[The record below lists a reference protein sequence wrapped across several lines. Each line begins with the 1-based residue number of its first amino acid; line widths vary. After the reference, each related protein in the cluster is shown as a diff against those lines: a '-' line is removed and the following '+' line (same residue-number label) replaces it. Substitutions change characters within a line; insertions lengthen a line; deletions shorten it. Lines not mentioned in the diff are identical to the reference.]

1 MRKHNRSLGFI
12 FIFVILILGIILY
25 QSRALFITEDQ
36 TPAALQPTEVEQTLS
51 QEQMAVSEA
60 QIPFLEIIKKI
71 KDCLQI
77 ETEHTKE
84 LGANIESLYLILQPI
99 FGPQTAKD
107 KSLVWRLRNP
117 DGIEK
122 KIYLSIVQNEED
134 KIVKQLDF
142 YSVDAQ
148 GNEVKIDLEAE
159 KTLNPSDEYINQLLK
174 GAQVIEKIK
183 SSVAEFPN
191 GALVNYQEK
200 DGVLI
205 QFDIQYNKTSFSCS
219 SISNAD
225 TCQCQQ

>member
-25 QSRALFITEDQ
+25 QSRALFISEEQ
-36 TPAALQPTEVEQTLS
+36 APNLQSSESEQTLS
-51 QEQMAVSEA
+51 QEQMAVSES
-60 QIPFLEIIKKI
+60 QIPFLEIVKKI

-77 ETEHTKE
+77 EAEYSKE
-84 LGANIESLYLILQPI
+84 LGANIESLFLILQPI
-99 FGPQTAKD
+99 FGPQTVKD

-134 KIVKQLDF
+134 KIIKQLDF
-142 YSVDAQ
+142 FSVDSH
-148 GNEVKIDLEAE
+148 GNEVRIDLEPE
-159 KTLNPSDEYINQLLK
+159 KTLNPSDEYMNQLLK

-191 GALVNYQEK
+191 GALLNYQEK

-219 SISNAD
+219 GINNAD